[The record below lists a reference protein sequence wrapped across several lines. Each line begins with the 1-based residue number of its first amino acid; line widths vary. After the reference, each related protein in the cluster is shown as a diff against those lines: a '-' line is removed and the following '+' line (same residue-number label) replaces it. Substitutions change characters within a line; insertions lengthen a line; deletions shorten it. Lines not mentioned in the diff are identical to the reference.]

1 MNLTHAQILSLAFLG
16 LGVVVAVG
24 TSLLKTVNLSPKVS
38 HVIALV
44 LSLASGYVSAYFAK
58 NGTTDLTTIAK
69 QSTYIY
75 TASQLVYAYALRGTS
90 FDAWLTKFNL
100 FPAK

>member
-1 MNLTHAQILSLAFLG
+1 MNLTDSQILSLAFLG
-16 LGVVVAVG
+16 LGVVVALG
-24 TSLLKTVNLSPKVS
+24 TSLLKNVNLSPKVS
-38 HVIALV
+38 HAIAIV
-44 LSLASGYVSAYFAK
+44 LSIASSYVSAYFAK

-75 TASQLVYAYALRGTS
+75 TASQLIYAYALKGTT

-100 FPAK
+100 LPSK